1 MAQTL
6 AQHVGH
12 INRRIRSMAKS
23 EYQNPQY
30 KYLQKSL
37 ENNKWGKQEKDGTWI
52 YTSKGL
58 TDIQKS
64 KLNQSIDW
72 FKSKRTITQE
82 KRYRKETVK
91 SLLNEYG
98 IDKKKQRKMQLSIS
112 EVWTVYNREL
122 ERSKKEPNFNSDE
135 TIAYIFNNANLDKSE
150 LEQLL
155 NNREYIDT
163 MADKKKI
170 QLQQERAKR
179 KFKGEIKTKPSIFK
193 KRKRKE

>member
-1 MAQTL
+1 
-6 AQHVGH
+6 
-12 INRRIRSMAKS
+12 
-23 EYQNPQY
+23 
-30 KYLQKSL
+30 
-37 ENNKWGKQEKDGTWI
+37 
-52 YTSKGL
+52 
-58 TDIQKS
+58 
-64 KLNQSIDW
+64 
-72 FKSKRTITQE
+72 
-82 KRYRKETVK
+82 
-91 SLLNEYG
+91 
-98 IDKKKQRKMQLSIS
+98 MQLSIS
-112 EVWTVYNREL
+112 EIWTVYNREL

-170 QLQQERAKR
+170 QMQQERAKR